1 MRFRARNSTLSKPMN
16 FPAAVDNFEALSGL
30 KGELHLAIGVF
41 DGVHL
46 GHKTVIE
53 SAVFSARRLG
63 AIVTRKKVT
72 QPGSARR
79 GIAGVLTFD
88 PHPSRLFRPEDPT
101 RLIMPIETKTAMLQD
116 LGVDCVIRKHFD
128 HAFASI
134 PAEEFLSYLKG
145 ALPALKSIY
154 VGENFRF
161 GQKRA
166 GDVATLVE
174 SGCALDLG
182 VFSAERIKHNGEP
195 ISSTRIRKELEAG
208 EIEAVND
215 LLGYNYTARGKI
227 VGGARLGRTI
237 GFPTLN
243 LQWQPECLPRY
254 GVYLVS
260 FRETGSEVWQVG
272 VANYGVKPTVAKAD
286 QVPALEVHALDTTE
300 LSMSDT
306 IEVEWLKFIRPEQK
320 FASAEELKAQ
330 IAKDCVTAKELAE
343 S

>member
-1 MRFRARNSTLSKPMN
+1 MN

-46 GHKTVIE
+46 GHKAVIE
-53 SAVFSARRLG
+53 SAVFSARRSG
-63 AIVTRKKVT
+63 AAVARQTSHRT
-72 QPGSARR
+72 GSARR

-88 PHPSRLFRPEDPT
+88 PHPSHLFRPEDAT

-128 HAFASI
+128 HTFASI
-134 PAEEFLSYLKG
+134 PAEDFLSYLKG

-174 SGCALDLG
+174 SGCALNLG

-215 LLGYNYTARGKI
+215 LLGYNYTARGRI
-227 VGGARLGRTI
+227 VGGAKLGRTM

-243 LQWQPECLPRY
+243 LPWQPECLPRY
-254 GVYLVS
+254 GVYS
-260 FRETGSEVWQVG
+260 
-272 VANYGVKPTVAKAD
+272 
-286 QVPALEVHALDTTE
+286 
-300 LSMSDT
+300 
-306 IEVEWLKFIRPEQK
+306 KFP
-320 FASAEELKAQ
+320 
-330 IAKDCVTAKELAE
+330 
-343 S
+343 

>member
-1 MRFRARNSTLSKPMN
+1 MD
-16 FPAAVDNFEALSGL
+16 FPVAVDNFEALSGL

-46 GHKTVIE
+46 GHKAVIE
-53 SAVFSARRLG
+53 SAVFSARRSG
-63 AIVTRKKVT
+63 AATTRQKSP
-72 QPGSARR
+72 QAGSGRG
-79 GIAGVLTFD
+79 GIAGVLTFE
-88 PHPSRLFRPEDPT
+88 PHPSRLFRPKDPT
-101 RLIMPIETKTAMLQD
+101 RLIMPMETKTAMLHE

-134 PAEEFLSYLKG
+134 PAEQFLGHLKA

-166 GDVATLVE
+166 GDVATLIE
-174 SGCALDLG
+174 SGRALKLG
-182 VFSAERIKHNGEP
+182 VFSAERIKRNGKA

-215 LLGYNYTARGKI
+215 LLGYNYTAKGRI
-227 VGGARLGRTI
+227 VGGAKLGRSI

-243 LQWQPECLPRY
+243 LPWQPECLPRY
-254 GVYLVS
+254 GVYLVC
-260 FRETGSEVWQVG
+260 FRESGSKLWQTG
-272 VANYGVKPTVAKAD
+272 VANYGLKPTVAKAD
-286 QVPALEVHALDTTE
+286 QAPTLEVHALDATE
-300 LSMSDT
+300 LSMSNT

-320 FASAEELKAQ
+320 FASLEDLKAQ
-330 IAKDCVTAKELAE
+330 IAKDCLTAKELAK
-343 S
+343 

>member
-1 MRFRARNSTLSKPMN
+1 MRFKDGTTQAILMN

-46 GHKTVIE
+46 GHKAVIE
-53 SAVFSARRLG
+53 SAVFSARRSGVAAARQKSL
-63 AIVTRKKVT
+63 
-72 QPGSARR
+72 QEGSGRC

-88 PHPSRLFRPEDPT
+88 PHPSRLFRPKDPT
-101 RLIMPIETKTAMLQD
+101 RLIMPIETKTAMLHE
-116 LGVDCVIRKHFD
+116 LGVDCVICKHFD

-134 PAEEFLSYLKG
+134 PADQFLSQLKY

-161 GQKRA
+161 GQKRV
-166 GDVATLVE
+166 GDVATLIE
-174 SGCALDLG
+174 SGQALNLG

-195 ISSTRIRKELEAG
+195 ISSTRIRKELETG

-215 LLGYNYTARGKI
+215 LLGYNYTVRGRI
-227 VGGARLGRTI
+227 IGGARLGRTI

-243 LQWQPECLPRY
+243 LPWQPECLPRY

-260 FRETGSEVWQVG
+260 FRESGSKVWQVG
-272 VANYGVKPTVAKAD
+272 VANYGVKPTVANAD
-286 QVPALEVHALDTTE
+286 QVPTLEVHALDTTE
-300 LSMSDT
+300 LSMNDA

-320 FASAEELKAQ
+320 FASAKELKTQ
-330 IAKDCVTAKELAE
+330 IARDCVMAKELAR
-343 S
+343 

>member
-1 MRFRARNSTLSKPMN
+1 MN
-16 FPAAVDNFEALSGL
+16 FPTAVDNFEALSGL

-46 GHKTVIE
+46 GHKAVIE
-53 SAVFSARRLG
+53 SAVFSARRSG
-63 AIVTRKKVT
+63 AMAARQSSPQT
-72 QPGSARR
+72 GSPRR

-88 PHPSRLFRPEDPT
+88 PHPSRLFRPKDAT

-116 LGVDCVIRKHFD
+116 LGGDCVIRKHFD

-174 SGCALDLG
+174 SGCALNLG

-215 LLGYNYTARGKI
+215 LLGYK
-227 VGGARLGRTI
+227 
-237 GFPTLN
+237 
-243 LQWQPECLPRY
+243 
-254 GVYLVS
+254 
-260 FRETGSEVWQVG
+260 
-272 VANYGVKPTVAKAD
+272 
-286 QVPALEVHALDTTE
+286 
-300 LSMSDT
+300 
-306 IEVEWLKFIRPEQK
+306 
-320 FASAEELKAQ
+320 
-330 IAKDCVTAKELAE
+330 
-343 S
+343 

>member
-1 MRFRARNSTLSKPMN
+1 MN
-16 FPAAVDNFEALSGL
+16 CPATVDNFEALSGL

-46 GHKTVIE
+46 GHKAVIE
-53 SAVFSARRLG
+53 SAVLSAHRTG
-63 AIVTRKKVT
+63 DIVGG
-72 QPGSARR
+72 QDSSQSDLAQG

-101 RLIMPIETKTAMLQD
+101 RLIMPIETKTSMLHD
-116 LGVDCVIRKHFD
+116 IGVDCVIRKHFD

-134 PAEEFLSYLKG
+134 SADEFLRHLKS
-145 ALPALKSIY
+145 ALPTLKSVY

-166 GDVATLVE
+166 GDVATLIK
-174 SGCALDLG
+174 SGRALNLN
-182 VFSAERIKHNGEP
+182 VFSAERIKHKGKP

-208 EIEAVND
+208 DIEAVND
-215 LLGYNYTARGKI
+215 LLGYNYTARGRI
-227 VGGARLGRTI
+227 VGGAKLGRTI

-243 LQWQPECLPRY
+243 LPWQPECLPSY

-260 FRETGSEVWQVG
+260 FRESGSNVWQVG
-272 VANYGVKPTVAKAD
+272 VANYGVKPTVSNSD
-286 QVPALEVHALDTTE
+286 QVPALEVHALDTTQ
-300 LSMSDT
+300 LSINDT

-320 FASAEELKAQ
+320 FASAKELKAQ
-330 IAKDCVTAKELAE
+330 IAKDCVTAKEMAG
-343 S
+343 

>member
-1 MRFRARNSTLSKPMN
+1 MN
-16 FPAAVDNFEALSGL
+16 FPAAVNNFEALSGL

-46 GHKTVIE
+46 GHKAVID
-53 SAVFSARRLG
+53 SAVFSARRSG
-63 AIVTRKKVT
+63 AMAARQSPPQT
-72 QPGSARR
+72 PSAGR

-88 PHPSRLFRPEDPT
+88 PHPSHLFRPEDAT
-101 RLIMPIETKTAMLQD
+101 RLIMPIETKTAILQD

-166 GDVATLVE
+166 GDLATLVE
-174 SGCALDLG
+174 SGCALNLG

-208 EIEAVND
+208 EIETVND
-215 LLGYNYTARGKI
+215 LLGYNYTARGRI
-227 VGGARLGRTI
+227 VGGANFGRTI

-243 LQWQPECLPRY
+243 LPWQPECLPRF
-254 GVYLVS
+254 GVYLVG
-260 FRETGSEVWQVG
+260 FRESGSKAWQVG

-300 LSMSDT
+300 LDISDT
-306 IEVEWLKFIRPEQK
+306 IEVEWLKFMRPEQK
-320 FASAEELKAQ
+320 FASVEELKAQ
-330 IAKDCVTAKELAE
+330 IAKDCVMAKELAK
-343 S
+343 

>member
-1 MRFRARNSTLSKPMN
+1 MN
-16 FPAAVDNFEALSGL
+16 FPAAVDNFEALSRF

-46 GHKTVIE
+46 GHKAVIE
-53 SAVFSARRLG
+53 SAVFSARLSG
-63 AIVTRKKVT
+63 AMA
-72 QPGSARR
+72 ARR

-88 PHPSRLFRPEDPT
+88 PHPSRLFRPEDST
-101 RLIMPIETKTAMLQD
+101 RLIMPIKTKIAMLQD
-116 LGVDCVIRKHFD
+116 LGVDCVICKHFD

-134 PAEEFLSYLKG
+134 PAVEFLGYLKG

-166 GDVATLVE
+166 GDLATLVE
-174 SGCALDLG
+174 SGCALNLG
-182 VFSAERIKHNGEP
+182 VFSAERIIHNGEP

-208 EIEAVND
+208 DIEAAND
-215 LLGYNYTARGKI
+215 LLGYNYTARGRI
-227 VGGARLGRTI
+227 VGGAKLGRKI

-243 LQWQPECLPRY
+243 LPWQPECLPRY

-260 FRETGSEVWQVG
+260 FREIGSKVWQVG
-272 VANYGVKPTVAKAD
+272 VANYGLKPTVNKAN
-286 QVPALEVHALDTTE
+286 QVPSLEVHALDTTE
-300 LSMSDT
+300 LSMGDT

-320 FASAEELKAQ
+320 FASEEELKVQ

-343 S
+343 

>member
-1 MRFRARNSTLSKPMN
+1 MN
-16 FPAAVDNFEALSGL
+16 FPVVVDNFEALSRL
-30 KGELHLAIGVF
+30 KRELHLAIGVF

-46 GHKTVIE
+46 GHKVVIE
-53 SAVFSARRLG
+53 SALFSARRLG
-63 AIVTRKKVT
+63 AMTAPKETR
-72 QPGSARR
+72 QPSSALR
-79 GIAGVLTFD
+79 GIVGVLTFD

-101 RLIMPIETKTAMLQD
+101 RLIMPIETKAAMLQD
-116 LGVDCVIRKHFD
+116 LGVDCVICKRFD

-134 PAEEFLSYLKG
+134 PAEEFLCYLKG
-145 ALPALKSIY
+145 VLPALKSIY

-174 SGCALDLG
+174 SGCALNLG
-182 VFSAERIKHNGEP
+182 VFSAERIKHNGKP

-215 LLGYNYTARGKI
+215 LLGYNYTSRGSI

-243 LQWQPECLPRY
+243 LPWQPECLPRY
-254 GVYLVS
+254 GVYLVN
-260 FRETGSEVWQVG
+260 FRESGSKVWQVG
-272 VANYGVKPTVAKAD
+272 VANYGVKPTLVKAN
-286 QVPALEVHALDTTE
+286 QAPELEVHALGTTD
-300 LSMSDT
+300 LSTSDT

-320 FASAEELKAQ
+320 FASKEELKAQ
-330 IAKDCVTAKELAE
+330 IAKDCATAKGLTK
-343 S
+343 

>member
-1 MRFRARNSTLSKPMN
+1 MRFRARNSKLSKPMN
-16 FPAAVDNFEALSGL
+16 FPAVVDNFEALSGL

-46 GHKTVIE
+46 GHKAVIE
-53 SAVFSARRLG
+53 SALFSARRSG
-63 AIVTRKKVT
+63 AISARQKTN
-72 QPGSARR
+72 QPGPAQR

-101 RLIMPIETKTAMLQD
+101 RLIMPMETKTAMLQD
-116 LGVDCVIRKHFD
+116 LGVDCVICKHFD

-134 PAEEFLSYLKG
+134 PAEEFLRYLKG

-174 SGCALDLG
+174 SGCSLNLG

-208 EIEAVND
+208 EIEVVND
-215 LLGYNYTARGKI
+215 LLGYNYTARGSI
-227 VGGARLGRTI
+227 VGGASLGRTI

-243 LQWQPECLPRY
+243 LPWQPECPPRY
-254 GVYLVS
+254 GVYLVN
-260 FRETGSEVWQVG
+260 FRESGSKVWQVG
-272 VANYGVKPTVAKAD
+272 VANYGVKPTVAKTD
-286 QVPALEVHALDTTE
+286 QLPELEVHALGMTD
-300 LSMSDT
+300 LSTCDT

-320 FASAEELKAQ
+320 FASEEELKAQ
-330 IAKDCVTAKELAE
+330 IAKDCVTAKGLAK
-343 S
+343 